1 MQIYAHRVNTL
12 EKLALVPKHFGVE
25 IDIRGLGGQ
34 MLLNHDPLQD
44 GVTYVALEDFLGE
57 YVRLGLTGGIIF
69 NTKEAGYEKR
79 ILDLANQYGVSDGSY
94 LLDVEFPYLY
104 RATRKEGVRAIA
116 VRYSEAEP
124 IESVE
129 AQIIDGKPVL
139 DWVWID
145 TNTKLPLDASVV
157 CRLKPFKTCLVCP
170 ERWGRPQDIALYI
183 EKMKELNFSPTA
195 VMTSLEEAPK
205 WEASGL

>member
-25 IDIRGLGGQ
+25 IDIRGLAGK
-34 MLLNHDPLQD
+34 MFLNHDPLQD
-44 GVTYVALEDFLGE
+44 GISYVSFEYFLRE

-69 NTKEAGYEKR
+69 NTKEAGYEQH
-79 ILDLANQYGVSDGSY
+79 ILDLAKQQGVMDGSF

-124 IESVE
+124 IEAVE
-129 AQIIDGKPVL
+129 AQVARGKTLL

-145 TNTKLPLDASVV
+145 TNTRLPLDADIVQ
-157 CRLKPFKTCLVCP
+157 RLRLFKTCLVCP
-170 ERWGRPQDIALYI
+170 ERWGRPEDIPNYI
-183 EKMKELNFSPTA
+183 EKMKKLGFTPTA
-195 VMTSLEEAPK
+195 VMTSLEEASK